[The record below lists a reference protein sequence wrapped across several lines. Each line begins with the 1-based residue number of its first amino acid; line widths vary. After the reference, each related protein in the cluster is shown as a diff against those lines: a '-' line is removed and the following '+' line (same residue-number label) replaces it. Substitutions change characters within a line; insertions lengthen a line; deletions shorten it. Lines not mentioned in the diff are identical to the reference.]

1 MPRPNE
7 LSRLP
12 LPRFAAALVLAWL
25 AAAGC
30 GGESGRGAAADPVA
44 TPEVRVRDGR
54 LVDAFG
60 RQVLLRG
67 VNVKAEGL
75 FDVSF
80 DDGRRPTE
88 QIAPFDRDD
97 AEQIA
102 HLGFDFVRLAVSW
115 SGLEPAEGRFSAAA
129 FARLDEV
136 VGWLVDAGVYVLV
149 DFHEDAWSKEIGEDG
164 APLWATL
171 PPPRELLEGPL
182 WPGPDLPCPCA
193 GDLDAR
199 RTSLPVLAAFAS
211 FFENHDGIQDR
222 FVPVWQRVASRFA
235 HEPGVIG
242 FEAMNEP
249 VVIHVAHGAARL
261 EEFHRRMVGALR
273 EVSPRQAYFLEPDVV
288 TRNLLW
294 TAPGP
299 REPFP
304 DPDVVYAAHLYPY
317 SFPTEPTERAAALE
331 RTFDWLLDEAARW
344 GAAPLLGEW
353 ATAIDSPAEVPAIE
367 TLTGA
372 LARRAIGW
380 ALWQWKDYG
389 SAAPPPG
396 SGSIA
401 DFDWAERRWIVNQP
415 GTTTLTPPAPFAVP
429 GRLVEQSY
437 DAAARRLTVRFEAA
451 GGEGPAVL
459 SIPEH
464 AAPASFAARVDGVGV
479 DARLDERS
487 RRLVVPWNRA
497 PGSHELV
504 VDLE

>member
-1 MPRPNE
+1 MSGSKI
-7 LSRLP
+7 LIHVGSRL
-12 LPRFAAALVLAWL
+12 AALALVLGPL
-25 AAAGC
+25 AGC
-30 GGESGRGAAADPVA
+30 SGAGAGAIAADPAA
-44 TPEVRVRDGR
+44 TSAARVIDGR
-54 LVDAFG
+54 IRDAFG
-60 RQVLLRG
+60 RHLSLRG

-75 FDVSF
+75 FDTTF
-80 DDGRRPTE
+80 GDGRRPTE
-88 QIAPFDRDD
+88 QVAPFDRDD

-115 SGLEPAEGRFSAAA
+115 SGLEPDEGQFSAGA

-136 VGWLVDAGVYVLV
+136 VGWLVDAGVYVLI

-193 GDLDAR
+193 GDLDRR

-211 FFENHDGIQDR
+211 FFENRDRIQER
-222 FVPVWQRVASRFA
+222 FVPVWQRVAARYA
-235 HEPGVIG
+235 GLPGVIG

-249 VVIHVAHGAARL
+249 VVIHVAHGADRL
-261 EEFHRRMVGALR
+261 EDFHRRMVATLR
-273 EVSPRQAYFLEPDVV
+273 EVNPRAAYFLEPDVV

-299 REPFP
+299 RQSFP
-304 DPDVVYAAHLYPY
+304 DDNVVYAAHLYPY
-317 SFPTEPTERAAALE
+317 SFPSEPAERAAALE
-331 RTFDWLLDEAARW
+331 RTFDWLLDEAGRW

-353 ATAIDSPAEVPAIE
+353 ATATDSPAEVPAIE
-367 TLTGA
+367 ALTTA
-372 LARRAIGW
+372 LDRRAIGW

-389 SAAPPPG
+389 SPSPPPG

-401 DFDWAERRWIVNQP
+401 DFDWVERRWFVNQP
-415 GTTTLTPPAPFAVP
+415 GTTALTPPAPFAVP

-437 DAAARRLTVRFEAA
+437 DAAARRLTVRFEAG
-451 GGEGPAVL
+451 GGEGPPVL

-464 AAPASFAARVDGVGV
+464 AAPSGFTVRVDGAAA
-479 DARLDERS
+479 DARLDART
-487 RRLVVPWNRA
+487 RRAAVPWNGA
-497 PGSHELV
+497 PGRHELV
-504 VDLE
+504 LDLG